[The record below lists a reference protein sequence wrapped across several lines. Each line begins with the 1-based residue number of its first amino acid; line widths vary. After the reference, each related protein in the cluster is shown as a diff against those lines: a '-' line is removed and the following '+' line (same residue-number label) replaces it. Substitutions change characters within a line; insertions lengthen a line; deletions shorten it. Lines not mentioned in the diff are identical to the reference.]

1 MLKRPRGAA
10 AVRDAVED
18 DNAAAAKDAAEGDN
32 APTEIGLLAMG
43 VVVVA
48 CEGVA
53 ARLATH
59 AAALM
64 TPKNFFISILCAPL
78 RENRAVPVTYRR
90 A

>member
-43 VVVVA
+43 VVA